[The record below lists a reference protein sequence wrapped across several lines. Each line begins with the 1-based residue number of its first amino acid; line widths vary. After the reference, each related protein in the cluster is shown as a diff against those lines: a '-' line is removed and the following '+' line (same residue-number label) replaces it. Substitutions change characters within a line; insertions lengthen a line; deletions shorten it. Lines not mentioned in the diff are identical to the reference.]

1 MNGNNIFVD
10 TNILIYLLDKDEALV
25 SLLDSNSV
33 YISFITELELLSYRK
48 YSLHEKD
55 KLSELL
61 NDCIIIDINPS
72 IKKNAITHRVKNK
85 LKLPDASIAA
95 TAQYLSLPLLTADKD
110 FKKINKIDVLLYEK

>member
-1 MNGNNIFVD
+1 MQRFPFK
-10 TNILIYLLDKDEALV
+10 LQRLME
-25 SLLDSNSV
+25 
-33 YISFITELELLSYRK
+33 YRK
-48 YSLHEKD
+48 LSQEQAQAEFAKATSVFLHEKD